1 VILVVV
7 AGAFGGTPHPGLHG
21 KSIGV
26 TLALCVFVY
35 TLALAIRGRFTA
47 RDYAFQAAVISAM
60 GAAGVALVALQP
72 KGATE
77 LAGGA
82 AVWMAVARLP
92 LVLGVA
98 VGVGITVADD
108 VAAVLSGSS
117 SAAVFAA
124 TLLSVLLGL
133 VAYFLKE
140 ARASQD
146 RTELLLAQLED
157 AREEQTRAAAIAE
170 RGRIASELHDV
181 LAHSL
186 SGAAIQ
192 LQGAR
197 KLAERDAAT
206 PQIRS
211 AIDRASELVK
221 DGLLNA
227 RQAVGALRVAVRE
240 LDVDFLICA
249 TYKWTLGPL
258 GLAFF
263 YCKAELLDRLQLQR
277 WGWMQ
282 AVKSDAEG
290 RPTRLQTDARKFEY
304 GTLPFQAFV
313 ELHASLQ
320 FLNELGQERVETRIF
335 ALNERLHVGL
345 RSIDADVWTP
355 ADNRSGMLTIHN
367 LDARRIGEALERER
381 IIITPRPAPRNQ
393 IRISANFYNTDA
405 EIDRC
410 LAALARL
417 L

>member
-1 VILVVV
+1 MDATIRAQFPILDEITYLNSASVCLMPLVSQQ
-7 AGAFGGTPHPGLHG
+7 AGQQWRDQVYRKRPD
-21 KSIGV
+21 
-26 TLALCVFVY
+26 ALDVWR
-35 TLALAIRGRFTA
+35 AEMETA
-47 RDYAFQAAVISAM
+47 R
-60 GAAGVALVALQP
+60 
-72 KGATE
+72 
-77 LAGGA
+77 
-82 AVWMAVARLP
+82 R
-92 LVLGVA
+92 
-98 VGVGITVADD
+98 TVADFIGAQPQEIAFTGNTGD
-108 VAAVLSGSS
+108 GEAFVAGGLTFKPGGNIVIDDLEFPSGHITWRETAKRFGLTVREARSINGAVSVES
-117 SAAVFAA
+117 FAELVDDR
-124 TLLSVLLGL
+124 TQL
-133 VAYFLKE
+133 VAVSYVSHHNGFRHNLK
-140 ARASQD
+140 A
-146 RTELLLAQLED
+146 LA
-157 AREEQTRAAAIAE
+157 A
-170 RGRIASELHDV
+170 
-181 LAHSL
+181 LAHAH
-186 SGAAIQ
+186 GAYIFA
-192 LQGAR
+192 
-197 KLAERDAAT
+197 DAT
-206 PQIRS
+206 
-211 AIDRASELVK
+211 
-221 DGLLNA
+221 
-227 RQAVGALRVAVRE
+227 QAVGALRVAVRE

-282 AVKSDAEG
+282 AVESDAEG

-345 RSIDADVWTP
+345 RSIGADVWTP